1 MGREGG
7 RKENA
12 LVFKREG
19 REGSWEEAAVSLGIP
34 HNLFYFGGKQAPGS
48 AVFCILSAD

>member
-12 LVFKREG
+12 LVFKREE
-19 REGSWEEAAVSLGIP
+19 REGNWEEAAVSLGIP

>member
-12 LVFKREG
+12 LVFKEEDG
-19 REGSWEEAAVSLGIP
+19 EGSWEAAAVSLGIP
-34 HNLFYFGGKQAPGS
+34 HNLLYFGGKQAPGS